1 MSWRAHDGGI
11 KRWAADKWFS
21 LCVRHRADYTCESC
35 GGGATDCAH
44 IFGRADFT
52 VRWCGLNAMALCRH
66 CHDRYGQHPLLF
78 AELVD
83 AKWPDRRTMLQV
95 KRRGKLKN
103 NAENRKLISDHYRKE
118 YRRMKEDG
126 TREFESWN

>member
-1 MSWRAHDGGI
+1 MSWRASGGI

-21 LCVRHRADYTCESC
+21 LCIRHKAEYTCESC
-35 GGGATDCAH
+35 GNGATDCAH

-52 VRWCGLNAMALCRH
+52 VRWCKLNALALCRH
-66 CHDRYGQHPLLF
+66 CHDRFGQHPLLF

-95 KRRGKLKN
+95 KRRGRLKN
-103 NAENRKLISDHYRKE
+103 NAETRKLISDHYRKQ
-118 YRRMKEDG
+118 YRAMQSGESDD
-126 TREFESWN
+126 FESWN